1 MLYKFV
7 TYSFL
12 LPKLIFL
19 ILLSLPLHLFS
30 QMKINEVNIA
40 PNNNTWVHIRE
51 ISFSG
56 NTISKSHIVLRDMS
70 IQPGDSILAT
80 DLDFELNY
88 NKKRILNLQ
97 LFSTVKYKVTTIHPD
112 TIDVEFQV
120 TELFYWLTKPLF
132 SLADRNL
139 NVWWFEQNHRLD
151 RTNIGL
157 EFTRINFRGRN
168 EKIGAIVQGG
178 YNKHFELFYSNPY
191 IDKHLKHG
199 FGINVLYATGR
210 EINYITDSNKLYFY
224 RSEHYPYQRFQAKLA
239 YTYRNAYAA
248 IHEVNLSY
256 HFFNISKPLFDL
268 SPVFLGP
275 RRRINYFEL
284 NYIFKYNNTDIRLY
298 PINGIEMK
306 TILSKK
312 GLGIDK
318 DVNQLSLYTES
329 SFYRNVYNNISTSL
343 VFRGRVSFPQAQPY
357 YFNRA
362 MGFKNEYVRGYEYYV
377 IDGSHYALLR
387 SNIRYK
393 VLDFIWTQN
402 FVKLIKHIPIK
413 VYSKVYNDIG
423 YVHNYNPM
431 NSFLNNRF
439 LNGYGAGV
447 DILLSYYAKL
457 RIEYSFNHLKQN
469 SLFLHTTK
477 E

>member
-1 MLYKFV
+1 
-7 TYSFL
+7 
-12 LPKLIFL
+12 
-19 ILLSLPLHLFS
+19 
-30 QMKINEVNIA
+30 MKINEVNIA

-312 GLGIDK
+312 G
-318 DVNQLSLYTES
+318 
-329 SFYRNVYNNISTSL
+329 
-343 VFRGRVSFPQAQPY
+343 
-357 YFNRA
+357 
-362 MGFKNEYVRGYEYYV
+362 
-377 IDGSHYALLR
+377 
-387 SNIRYK
+387 
-393 VLDFIWTQN
+393 
-402 FVKLIKHIPIK
+402 
-413 VYSKVYNDIG
+413 
-423 YVHNYNPM
+423 
-431 NSFLNNRF
+431 
-439 LNGYGAGV
+439 
-447 DILLSYYAKL
+447 
-457 RIEYSFNHLKQN
+457 
-469 SLFLHTTK
+469 
-477 E
+477 